1 MNNLKNAQIYSR
13 RRYADAKAPK
23 IPSQLQDLPELWSSA
38 VPLLSEMAQRAR
50 LTPDRL
56 QRIITSADGGQP
68 FEQAALFDVM
78 LEKEPR
84 FAAHLQ
90 TRRLAVLRCKWRV
103 ENPDDKKS
111 AEEIENM
118 FRAAGLRDA
127 MSQLLRAIGIG
138 YAGVMVNWERGGASI
153 KGFESIASDRFV
165 FDEVGFPAVLPDA
178 GEPLP
183 LSSFAPAQILYTVA
197 DGQCG
202 LPTRAGLLRT
212 LMWLYLFKN
221 TNFTLWNQFLE
232 RFGVPFILG
241 KLPSGDFNDAKKRAE
256 LLRSIM
262 NVRSGGGGV
271 GTTETDMQTINGASG
286 SNQEAFAEFQR
297 YCDET
302 ATLVIL
308 GQLASSDHAGGLSSG
323 TAQDQVRQD
332 ILQSDCEL
340 ISKQIQKLL
349 DWYIRFTIGEEAV
362 GKFKFVIDCE
372 KPEDMNIRADRD
384 AKIAAAAGCRLSRK
398 YAEETYGVQLEEMPA
413 MYADV
418 FADMYLKKK

>member
-1 MNNLKNAQIYSR
+1 MNSTQKIQVDSR
-13 RRYADAKAPK
+13 RRYANAKAPK
-23 IPSQLQDLPELWSSA
+23 MPSQLQDLPELVSSQ

-68 FEQAALFDVM
+68 YEQAALFDVM

-90 TRRLAVLRCKWRV
+90 TRRLAVLRCKWRI
-103 ENPDDKKS
+103 ENPDDPKG
-111 AEEIENM
+111 AENIENM
-118 FRAAGLRDA
+118 LNTAGIREA
-127 MSQLLRAIGIG
+127 MGQLLRAIGTG
-138 YAGVMVNWERGGASI
+138 YSAVMVDWARGGASI
-153 KGFESIASDRFV
+153 KGFSPIASDRFV
-165 FDEVGFPAVLPDA
+165 FDEAGFPAILPDA

-183 LSSFAPAQILYTVA
+183 LSGFAPAQILYTTA

-202 LPTRAGLLRT
+202 IPTRSGLLRT

-241 KLPSGDFNDAKKRAE
+241 KLPSGDFNDTKKRAE

-286 SNQEAFAEFQR
+286 SNEQAFADFQK

-332 ILQSDCEL
+332 ILESDCQL
-340 ISKQIQKLL
+340 ISKQLQKLV
-349 DWYIRFTIGEEAV
+349 DWYIRFTVGEEAV

-372 KPEDMNIRADRD
+372 KPEDMNIRATRD
-384 AKIAAAAGCRLSRK
+384 AQIAAAAGCRLSKK
-398 YAEETYGVQLEEMPA
+398 YAEETYGVQLEEIPA
-413 MYADV
+413 AYADI
-418 FADMYLKKK
+418 FADLYLKKK